1 MNIANKY
8 ILLLTLSIL
17 QAGCLMIKPG
27 SVKSGKNLYQSFY
40 MGKEGMQYFIKPLH
54 FESGKSGRLSMDFT
68 FKYAQRLED
77 SVVINFSIYNRDKV
91 YKMLDLFTIKN
102 SQYQLNVAKAKLL
115 YNERREKGY
124 LSRFSAKATQ
134 KELRELFRNA
144 DWKIFIDNQTHTP
157 SHKTHKKINKL
168 NQVIFALFD

>member
-8 ILLLTLSIL
+8 ILLISLAIIQT
-17 QAGCLMIKPG
+17 GCLMIKPG

-54 FESGKSGRLSMDFT
+54 FESDKSGKVSMDFT

-77 SVVINFSIYNRDKV
+77 SVVINFSIYNREKIF
-91 YKMLDLFTIKN
+91 KNLDLYTIKN
-102 SQYQLNVAKAKLL
+102 NAYQLNIVNAKLL

-134 KELRELFRNA
+134 KELRQLFRNA
-144 DWKIFIDNQTHTP
+144 DWKIYIDDQPHTP
-157 SHKTHKKINKL
+157 SHRTHKKINKL
-168 NQVIFALFD
+168 NQVIFTLFD